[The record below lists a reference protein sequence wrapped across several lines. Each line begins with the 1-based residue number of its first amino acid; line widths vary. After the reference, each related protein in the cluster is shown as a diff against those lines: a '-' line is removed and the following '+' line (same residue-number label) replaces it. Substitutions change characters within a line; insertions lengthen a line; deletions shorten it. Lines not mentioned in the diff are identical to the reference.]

1 MHEKECFLFT
11 LLILCLFDNVGLAY
25 PVWFENDSSIPPIYS
40 PTNLSEFNITWTND
54 VNMTFITVTNS
65 TGYVL
70 VNNSSISN
78 LTYGGNIYNFSII
91 LPAGTFNWTS
101 YANNTTNSWSSSGT
115 WTFTISPASPLIDL
129 KNNLSWLATYPTPS
143 NTTGS
148 GCPSGISCNLY
159 RNGILVDNP
168 DLSLLN
174 ADKYNYTYNTSGN
187 RNYSSN
193 STSYL
198 LNVQKAV
205 PLITIS
211 NGTHSI
217 NTSGLVAYWKF
228 EPINSTNYTS
238 DSSGQSNDG
247 ILNNFNTSCT
257 GRFGNALNFDNA
269 SKDFIS
275 VPYSNSLNITG
286 NAITLSVWVRADGN
300 GDIVATYSYMIRITG
315 GNVEGRISNASGWQT
330 VNGGPVSKGLWHHL
344 TMRYNGTHESV
355 FVDGKATGNSKVTG
369 NLTGMGPELKLGYFW
384 TFFNGTIDEVTIFN
398 RALDNAEISM
408 LYRTESYP
416 VQTIFSYTTS
426 SIDSNI
432 SFNFYQNDSV
442 KSSPDINTYGIGY
455 YYYFVNTS
463 GGTNYL
469 NINSPVIPLII
480 KKPKITSSCFLT
492 SLIGWNLYNN
502 SSTII
507 SCICDGDG
515 DTHLYRNEK
524 ILDKNTIYD
533 NFTVGNYYFV
543 CNMTEAE
550 NYTSASN
557 FSTLIVKQSI
567 SDENSENIVIDND
580 EYRIKI
586 ISNIQDFSKQSTD
599 EAQYMTLKINLTNK
613 NNRAIS
619 DINFRIL
626 IPYNG
631 TLNLNEGCK
640 NSDGAY
646 QTYIDKLNPLESKIS
661 DINYCI
667 DRVDVYFE
675 ELKLDVINNSQLW
688 SQKVILK
695 NSADIDM
702 FNITIFVPSNFSKI
716 FFTVPRLEANTRN
729 IAYEIKFSMP
739 IEKVEEKIKS
749 ENTNRLTGMYGTLS
763 DFISSNPASGYIFT
777 INLICAFIIISYIRH
792 RRKEKDAERIEDV
805 PKDAL
810 NA

>member
-25 PVWFENDSSIPPIYS
+25 PVWSENNSSVPSIYS
-40 PTNLSEFNITWTND
+40 PTNLSEFNITWQDN
-54 VNMTFITVTNS
+54 VAISKVLIEINS
-65 TGYVL
+65 TGT
-70 VNNSSISN
+70 SSN
-78 LTYGGNIYNFSII
+78 YTMTNTYGGNVYNYSIV
-91 LPAGTFNWTS
+91 LPDGTFTWKS
-101 YANNTTNSWSSSGT
+101 YANDTNNSWNSTLS
-115 WTFTISPASPLIDL
+115 WTFTISPASSLIVL
-129 KNNLSWLATYPTPS
+129 ENNLSWSGTYPASS

-148 GCPSGISCNLY
+148 GCPSGISCTLY
-159 RNGILVDNP
+159 RNSILVDNP
-168 DLSLLN
+168 DLSLLSVG
-174 ADKYNYTYNTSGN
+174 KYNYTYNTSDN

-193 STSYL
+193 SISYL
-198 LNVQKAV
+198 LNVQKAI

-211 NGTHSI
+211 NGTHFI
-217 NTSGLVAYWKF
+217 NTSDLVAYWKF
-228 EPINSTNYTS
+228 ESINSTNYTP
-238 DSSGQSNDG
+238 DSSGQNNDG

-257 GRFGNALNFDNA
+257 GRFGYALNFDGTE
-269 SKDFIS
+269 DFIS
-275 VPYSNSLNITG
+275 VPSSNSLNITG
-286 NAITLSVWVRADGN
+286 NAITLSAWVRADGD
-300 GDIVATYSYMIRITG
+300 GDIIATDSYMIRIIG
-315 GNVEGRISNASGWQT
+315 GNVEGRIKISNASVWQT

-355 FVDGKATGNSKVTG
+355 FVDGKTTENSKVTG
-369 NLTGMGPELKLGYFW
+369 NLTGMGPKLKLGYYW
-384 TFFNGTIDEVTIFN
+384 TFYNGTIDEVTIFN

-408 LYRTESYP
+408 LYGTTSYP
-416 VQTIFSYTTS
+416 VQTIFSYATS
-426 SIDSNI
+426 STDSNI
-432 SFNFYQNDSV
+432 SFNFYQNDTL

-469 NINSPVIPLII
+469 NINSPIIPLVI
-480 KKPKITSSCFLT
+480 KNPKTTSLCFLM
-492 SLIGWNLYNN
+492 SLAGWSLYNN

-507 SCICDGDG
+507 SCICNGDG
-515 DTHLYRNEK
+515 DVHLYRNEK
-524 ILDKNTIYD
+524 ILDKNTISD

-543 CNMTEAE
+543 CNITETE

-567 SDENSENIVIDND
+567 LDENSENIVIDND

-586 ISNIQDFSKQSTD
+586 ISNAQDFSKQSTD

-613 NNRAIS
+613 NNRTIS

-640 NSDGAY
+640 NSDDAY
-646 QTYIDKLNPLESKIS
+646 QTYVDKLNPLESRIS

-675 ELKLDVINNSQLW
+675 ELKLDFINNSQLW

-702 FNITIFVPSNFSKI
+702 FNITIFIPSNFSKI

-749 ENTNRLTGMYGTLS
+749 ENTTRLTGMYGILS

-777 INLICAFIIISYIRH
+777 INLICVFIIISYIHH
-792 RRKEKDAERIEDV
+792 RRKEKEAEKTEDV

>member
-1 MHEKECFLFT
+1 MHEKKCFLFT

-25 PVWFENDSSIPPIYS
+25 PVWSENNSSVPSIYS
-40 PTNLSEFNITWTND
+40 PTNLSEFNIIWKNNVSTILLEQDWTNS
-54 VNMTFITVTNS
+54 NGENIT
-65 TGYVL
+65 
-70 VNNSSISN
+70 ISN
-78 LTYGGNIYNFSII
+78 ISENIYKYSVI
-91 LPAGTFNWTS
+91 LPAGNYYWKS
-101 YANNTTNSWSSSGT
+101 YANDTNNSWNSTLS

-129 KNNLSWLATYPTPS
+129 KNNLSWLATYPAPS

-174 ADKYNYTYNTSGN
+174 AGKYNYTYNTSGN

-193 STSYL
+193 SISYL

-205 PLITIS
+205 PLIIIS
-211 NGTHSI
+211 NGTHSV

-228 EPINSTNYTS
+228 ESINSTNYTL
-238 DSSGQSNDG
+238 DSSGQNNDG
-247 ILNNFNTSCT
+247 ILNNFNTSFA
-257 GRFGNALNFDNA
+257 GRFGSALNFDGTD
-269 SKDFIS
+269 DFIS
-275 VPYSNSLNITG
+275 VPFSNSLNITG
-286 NAITLSVWVRADGN
+286 NAITLSAWVRADGD
-300 GDIVATYSYMIRITG
+300 GDIVATDSYMIRITV

-330 VNGGPVSKGLWHHL
+330 VSGGPVSKGLWHHL

-355 FVDGKATGNSKVTG
+355 FVDGKTTGNSKVTG
-369 NLTGMGPELKLGYFW
+369 NLTGAVPKLKLGYYW
-384 TFFNGTIDEVTIFN
+384 TFYNGTIDEVTIFN

-408 LYRTESYP
+408 LYGTTSYP

-432 SFNFYQNDSV
+432 SFNFYQNDTL

-463 GGTNYL
+463 RGTNYL
-469 NINSPVIPLII
+469 NINSPIIPLVI
-480 KKPKITSSCFLT
+480 KNPKTTSSCFLT
-492 SLIGWNLYNN
+492 SLVGWNLYNN

-507 SCICDGDG
+507 SCICNGDG
-515 DTHLYRNEK
+515 AIHLYRNEK
-524 ILDKNTIYD
+524 LLDKNIISD
-533 NFTVGNYYFV
+533 NFTVGNYYYV
-543 CNMTEAE
+543 CNITETE
-550 NYTSASN
+550 SYTSASN
-557 FSTLIVKQSI
+557 FSTLLVKQSI
-567 SDENSENIVIDND
+567 SDEDSENNLIDND

-613 NNRAIS
+613 NNRTIS
-619 DINFRIL
+619 DLNFRIL

-640 NSDGAY
+640 NSDNTY

-675 ELKLDVINNSQLW
+675 ELKLDFINNSQLW

-729 IAYEIKFSMP
+729 IVYEIKFSMP
-739 IEKVEEKIKS
+739 IEKIEEKIKS

-763 DFISSNPASGYIFT
+763 DFIESNPASGYIFT
-777 INLICAFIIISYIRH
+777 INLICAFIIVSYMRH
-792 RRKEKDAERIEDV
+792 RRKEKEVERTEDI

>member
-1 MHEKECFLFT
+1 
-11 LLILCLFDNVGLAY
+11 VGLAY
-25 PVWFENDSSIPPIYS
+25 PVWSENNSSVPSIYS
-40 PTNLSEFNITWTND
+40 PTYLSEFNIIWKNNISTVLLEQNWTNSSGE
-54 VNMTFITVTNS
+54 NIT
-65 TGYVL
+65 
-70 VNNSSISN
+70 ISN
-78 LTYGGNIYNFSII
+78 ISENAYNYSVI
-91 LPAGTFNWTS
+91 LPAGNYYWKS
-101 YANNTTNSWSSSGT
+101 YANDANNSWNSTLS
-115 WTFTISPASPLIDL
+115 WTFTISPASPLIDM
-129 KNNLSWLATYPTPS
+129 KNNLSWSGTYPASS

-148 GCPSGISCNLY
+148 GCPSGISCTLY
-159 RNGILVDNP
+159 RNGILVGNP

-174 ADKYNYTYNTSGN
+174 AGKYNYTYNTSDN

-193 STSYL
+193 SISYL

-228 EPINSTNYTS
+228 ESINSTNYTP
-238 DSSGQSNDG
+238 DSSGQNNDG
-247 ILNNFNTSCT
+247 ILNNFNISFA
-257 GRFGNALNFDNA
+257 GRFGSALNLDGIE
-269 SKDFIS
+269 DFIS
-275 VPYSNSLNITG
+275 VPSSNSLNITG
-286 NAITLSVWVRADGN
+286 NAITLSVWVRTDGD
-300 GDIVATYSYMIRITG
+300 GDIIATYSYMIRITG

-355 FVDGKATGNSKVTG
+355 FVDGKTTGNSKVTG
-369 NLTGMGPELKLGYFW
+369 NLISMGSKLKLGYYW
-384 TFFNGTIDEVTIFN
+384 NFFNGTIDEVTIFN

-408 LYRTESYP
+408 LYRTEYYP

-432 SFNFYQNDSV
+432 SFNFYQNDTL

-463 GGTNYL
+463 GGMNYL
-469 NINSPVIPLII
+469 NINSPIIPLVI
-480 KKPKITSSCFLT
+480 KNPKTTSSCFLT
-492 SLIGWNLYNN
+492 SLVGWNLYNN

-507 SCICDGDG
+507 SCICNGDG
-515 DTHLYRNEK
+515 DVHLYRNEK
-524 ILDKNTIYD
+524 ILDKNTISD

-543 CNMTEAE
+543 CNITETE

-586 ISNIQDFSKQSTD
+586 ISNVQDFSKQSTD

-613 NNRAIS
+613 NNRTIS

-640 NSDGAY
+640 NSDDAY

-675 ELKLDVINNSQLW
+675 ELKLDFINNSQLW

-702 FNITIFVPSNFSKI
+702 FNITVFIPSNFSKI

-763 DFISSNPASGYIFT
+763 DFIGSNPASGYIFT

-792 RRKEKDAERIEDV
+792 RRKEKDAERTEDV